1 MVSNSAGNIP
11 KPARRTA
18 RSALPAACACLLLMA
33 GCATPV
39 PHGQHAMPALPSAPA
54 TAPATTVPVQATPA
68 LDLGTLTD
76 LDGIIPQLAAKR
88 VVFVGEQHDRYDHHQ
103 TQLEIIRRLHAL
115 DPRLAIGMEAFQQPF
130 QAALDDYVAG
140 RLTEAEMLRRTGY
153 FTRWRFDYR
162 HYAPILRYAREH
174 RLPVIALNVPEE
186 LTRKVARDGLESLS
200 AAEQAQ
206 LPAEIDRSDSD
217 YERRLLDIFRQHPH
231 SGRSFEAFLNVQ
243 LLWDEGMAERAATY
257 LAAHPEQRLVVL
269 AGAGHLA
276 RGSGIPH
283 RLTRRLPV
291 SSAIV
296 LNDWTGALEP
306 GLADFILLTTP
317 RALPPAGKFGLF
329 LETGD
334 GVPTVE
340 NCMPD
345 SPCTRA
351 GLQPGDRFLSI
362 DGEPVQDMTDLK
374 LAMWDKQP
382 GDTVTLRIS
391 RKRWLA
397 APRELSYSIELR

>member
-1 MVSNSAGNIP
+1 V
-11 KPARRTA
+11 
-18 RSALPAACACLLLMA
+18 ACACLLLVA
-33 GCATPV
+33 GCATPL
-39 PHGQHAMPALPSAPA
+39 PHGKDTTPALPSVPA
-54 TAPATTVPVQATPA
+54 TAPPTAVPVQATPA

-76 LDGIIPQLAAKR
+76 LEGIIPQLADKR

-130 QAALDDYVAG
+130 QAVLDDYVAG
-140 RLTEAEMLRRTGY
+140 RLTEAEMLRRTEY

-162 HYAPILRYAREH
+162 HYAPILRYAREN

-186 LTRKVARDGLESLS
+186 LTRKVARSGLESLS
-200 AAEQAQ
+200 VAEQAQ

-231 SGRSFEAFLNVQ
+231 SGRGFESFLDVQ
-243 LLWDEGMAERAATY
+243 LLWDEGMAERAAAY
-257 LAAHPEQRLVVL
+257 LAAHPEQRMVVL
-269 AGAGHLA
+269 AGSGHVA
-276 RGSGIPH
+276 RGSGIPR
-283 RLTRRLPV
+283 RLIRRLPV

-296 LNDWTGALEP
+296 LNDWAGGLEP
-306 GLADFILLTTP
+306 GLADFLLLTTP
-317 RALPPAGKFGLF
+317 RALPQPGKFGLF
-329 LETGD
+329 LETGA

-351 GLQPGDRFLSI
+351 GLRPGDRFLSI

-382 GDTVTLRIS
+382 GETVTLRIS
-391 RKRWLA
+391 RKRWLS
-397 APRELSYSIELR
+397 APRELSYSIRLR